1 MPIPRFTRPGPI
13 DARIDKSNKK
23 TSTTAPRR
31 ARPRLTMKYV
41 SSSRSIVKVLPA
53 VISAK
58 RRGRSNR
65 ARLARSGPSSLRAQP
80 CGSGYHVVRSR
91 RHQAIGAC
99 HSPVPPS
106 LRGRRR
112 RRRRGCREPRPA
124 ARRRRRRGRGTIL
137 DRRAPADD
145 DERHAR
151 HGHQHRHGGAAEEQ
165 QRDRRRRGHQ
175 GRVRE
180 QHADDARARR
190 RAAARRRRARRV
202 SPARRWH
209 CFVGRNFACYVTY
222 EASSFTYFYI
232 GQVGICLFA
241 TD

>member
-1 MPIPRFTRPGPI
+1 
-13 DARIDKSNKK
+13 
-23 TSTTAPRR
+23 
-31 ARPRLTMKYV
+31 MKYV
-41 SSSRSIVKVLPA
+41 SSSRSIVKVSP
-53 VISAK
+53 
-58 RRGRSNR
+58 RRPTQPRRSNR
-65 ARLARSGPSSLRAQP
+65 APSRAGPSSLRAQP
-80 CGSGYHVVRSR
+80 RGSRYHVVRAR

-165 QRDRRRRGHQ
+165 QRDRCRRGHQ